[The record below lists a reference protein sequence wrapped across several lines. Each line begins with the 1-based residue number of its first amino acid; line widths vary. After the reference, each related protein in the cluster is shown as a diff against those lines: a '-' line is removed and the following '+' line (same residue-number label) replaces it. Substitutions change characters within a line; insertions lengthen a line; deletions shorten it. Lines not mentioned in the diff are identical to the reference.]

1 MLTQICVALW
11 RHMSRNDKCAST
23 IASITGLQLIFNL
36 LIMTTLSANYIW
48 EMFVHSMNHYVLPT
62 AVLELI

>member
-1 MLTQICVALW
+1 
-11 RHMSRNDKCAST
+11 MSRNDKCAST